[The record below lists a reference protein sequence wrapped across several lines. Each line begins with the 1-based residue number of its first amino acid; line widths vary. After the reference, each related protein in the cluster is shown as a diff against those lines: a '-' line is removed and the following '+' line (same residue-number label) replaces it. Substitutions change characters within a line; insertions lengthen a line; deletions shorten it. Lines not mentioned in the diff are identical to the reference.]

1 MLSTLANKGRGS
13 PDSIIDSA
21 FGNPRFRTQESYAR
35 ERLEWMKALSDRKPY
50 IGYALQAID
59 AKGRVAIPADL
70 RGQLE
75 ANGADKRVFVDFH
88 RDDACLIGFDTG
100 WLATLREKL
109 ARDEVYKRSL
119 DADYDLDLE
128 LRASVVSAE
137 AVAFD
142 ASGRFIMPPFLRET
156 AGFGDWAFFSGAID
170 NFEIWN
176 PADLLSNPRAPDR
189 AKRVLAWA
197 MKQKG
202 LA

>member
-1 MLSTLANKGRGS
+1 
-13 PDSIIDSA
+13 
-21 FGNPRFRTQESYAR
+21 
-35 ERLEWMKALSDRKPY
+35 LSDRKPY

-59 AKGRVAIPADL
+59 AKGRVAIPSDL

-75 ANGADKRVFVDFH
+75 SNGADKRVYVDFH

-100 WLATLREKL
+100 WLTTLREKL
-109 ARDEVYKRSL
+109 VKDEDFKRSR
-119 DADYDLDLE
+119 DADYDLDLD

-142 ASGRFIMPPFLRET
+142 ASGRFIMPTFLRET
-156 AGFGDWAFFSGAID
+156 GGFGDWAFFSGTID

-176 PADLLSNPRAPDR
+176 PADLMSNPRAPDR
-189 AKRVLAWA
+189 AKRVLAWS

-202 LA
+202 LV